1 MNPGGLKC
9 AMPSTQTSGSAAN
22 ALFALPKD
30 MLYLDSAAHGP
41 PLRAVREAAAAALQ
55 RSTTSWFGARWRD
68 DVERLRALAA
78 GLFDGDADAVA
89 FVPSAAYGLA
99 IAARNVP
106 LWPGQSVLVLDDQF
120 PSNLLPWRQRCK
132 ETGARLT
139 IVRRDDGQDWTNAV
153 LAALDADT
161 EIRVLALPQVHWRD
175 GALLD
180 MDRIAAHA
188 HARKASLVLD
198 LSQSLGV
205 LPVRLDAWQPDF
217 IVSVGY
223 KWLLG
228 GHGLAWLWAAPQWR
242 DNGQPLE
249 HGWMA
254 HDCDALWQ
262 PGNNAQV
269 APLPGAR
276 RYDAG
281 GVCDAMRL
289 AMAEAGLRQVLGW
302 GVPQIAAQLKLRT
315 DALDDALHARDLD
328 GLRTAGHAPHICGM
342 LLPPG
347 RADAV
352 AQALESA
359 GIVVTLRNNC
369 VRVAPH
375 MHVGIG
381 QMARVAQVVAGV
393 L

>member
-1 MNPGGLKC
+1 MNPDGLKWD
-9 AMPSTQTSGSAAN
+9 MSSPQTSGPGGS
-22 ALFALPKD
+22 ALFALPRD

-68 DVERLRALAA
+68 DVERVRALAA
-78 GLFDGDADAVA
+78 GLFDGDAEAVA
-89 FVPSAAYGLA
+89 FIPSAAYGLS

-132 ETGARLT
+132 ETGASLT
-139 IVRRDDGQDWTNAV
+139 IVRREDGQDWTDAV
-153 LAALDADT
+153 LATLDADT
-161 EIRVLALPQVHWRD
+161 DIRVLALPQVHWLD

-180 MDRIAAHA
+180 MDRIAAR
-188 HARKASLVLD
+188 ARAREASLVLD
-198 LSQSLGV
+198 LSQSLGA
-205 LPVRLDAWQPDF
+205 LPVRLDAWRPDF

-249 HGWMA
+249 RGWMA
-254 HDCDALWQ
+254 HDHDALWA

-269 APLPGAR
+269 EPLPGAR

-302 GVPQIAAQLKLRT
+302 GVAQIAEQLKLRT
-315 DALDDALHARDLD
+315 SALDDALHARDLD
-328 GLRTAGHAPHICGM
+328 VLRTAGHAPHICG
-342 LLPPG
+342 LTLPTG

-359 GIVVTLRNNC
+359 GIVATLRNDC

-381 QMARVAQVVAGV
+381 QMARVAEVVAGV

>member
-1 MNPGGLKC
+1 
-9 AMPSTQTSGSAAN
+9 MPPTNS
-22 ALFALPKD
+22 LFALPAD
-30 MLYLDSAAHGP
+30 MLYLDCAAHGP
-41 PLRAVREAAAAALQ
+41 PLHAVREAASAALK
-55 RSTTSWFGARWRD
+55 RSTTSWFGASWRE
-68 DVERLRALAA
+68 DVERVRALAA
-78 GLFDGDADAVA
+78 GLFDGNADGLA
-89 FVPSAAYGLA
+89 FVPSAAYGLS

-132 ETGARLT
+132 ETGASLS
-139 IVRRDDGQDWTNAV
+139 IVQRAAGQDWTDAV

-161 EIRVLALPQVHWRD
+161 DIRVLALPQVHWRD

-180 MDRIAAHA
+180 MDRIAARA
-188 HARKASLVLD
+188 RARKASLVLD

-205 LPVRLDAWQPDF
+205 LPVQLDDWQPDF

-223 KWLLG
+223 KWLMG
-228 GHGLAWLWAAPQWR
+228 GFGLAWLWAAPQWR
-242 DNGQPLE
+242 DEGQPLE
-249 HGWMA
+249 RGWMA
-254 HDCDALWQ
+254 HDHDALWQ
-262 PGNNAQV
+262 PGNNAQ
-269 APLPGAR
+269 AGPLPGAR

-302 GVPQIAAQLKLRT
+302 GVSQIAAQLKLRT
-315 DALDDALHARDLD
+315 GALDDALHARDLD
-328 GLRTAGHAPHICGM
+328 ALRTAGHAPHICG
-342 LLPPG
+342 LPLPPG

-352 AQALESA
+352 AKALETA
-359 GIVVTLRNNC
+359 GIVATLRHDC
-369 VRVAPH
+369 VRIAPH

-381 QMARVAQVVAGV
+381 QMARVADVVASV